1 MRVSTAAEAGS
12 SRSAPA
18 EELASAALTTGNF
31 RFGERT
37 RSRQRSAAAALAASF
52 AAQPGQRASP
62 GAPTSKRLG
71 YLLGFRR
78 LSKQHRLGAEG
89 RLGFL
94 VPHAGWAAA
103 ARRSGGRAVVGGQDQ
118 AAARGQR
125 SVLRAALR
133 LFLSRCRVPLLGRLW
148 AALRGERRDR
158 HVLVLVWRCWLGG
171 HHGCVG
177 SGRLRD
183 LYDGEGAFG
192 CCVTVHVELLHV
204 VHDGCGVEGLLGEE
218 RKNPP
223 VSGWGCQAGWD
234 KGTGLSPLGW

>member
-1 MRVSTAAEAGS
+1 MRSHQ
-12 SRSAPA
+12 RSVA
-18 EELASAALTTGNF
+18 AALT
-31 RFGERT
+31 
-37 RSRQRSAAAALAASF
+37 ASF

-62 GAPTSKRLG
+62 HAPTSKPFG
-71 YLLGFRR
+71 YLLGFRG
-78 LSKQHRLGAEG
+78 LFKQHRLGAEG

-94 VPHAGWAAA
+94 MPHAGWAAA
-103 ARRSGGRAVVGGQDQ
+103 ARRSGGWAVVVGQDQ

-133 LFLSRCRVPLLGRLW
+133 LFLPRSHVLLLGRVW
-148 AALRGERRDR
+148 AALRGDCRDR

-183 LYDGEGAFG
+183 FYDGDGAFR

-204 VHDGCGVEGLLGEE
+204 VHDGCGVESLLGKE
-218 RKNPP
+218 RKTPR
-223 VSGWGCQAGWD
+223 
-234 KGTGLSPLGW
+234 